1 MRAARLT
8 LLPVLLVILLAAACG
23 GDAAVAPAGSTPTP
37 NEPTTETSASTTP
50 DAPIPAPSRNAGLN
64 AGLDLALTWQWQ
76 LQGDLNTSYDV
87 DLYDVDLFDTATA
100 QIAALHQDG
109 RTVLCYFS
117 AGSGENWRPDYG
129 RIPASALGEPLD
141 GWEGE
146 RWLDIRAPSAANTG
160 VRAVL
165 LARLDLAAERGCD
178 GVEPD
183 NVTAWENDSGFPIGE
198 ADQVEFNRW
207 LAAAAHD
214 RGLFIAL
221 KNAGPIAPQLVDAFD
236 LALNEEC
243 HAFNECEEFQPFL
256 NAGKPILNVEYSADE
271 ASARSLATDV
281 CPRAAELG
289 LRTLILPLA
298 LDDAFRLS
306 CN

>member
-8 LLPVLLVILLAAACG
+8 LPPVLLIALIAAACG
-23 GDAAVAPAGSTPTP
+23 GDTDVTPADPTPTP
-37 NEPTTETSASTTP
+37 NAPAQIAPEPSTPASTTP
-50 DAPIPAPSRNAGLN
+50 TEPSGAP
-64 AGLDLALTWQWQ
+64 LDPTLTWQWQ

-87 DLYDVDLFDTATA
+87 DLYDVDLFDTAAA

-109 RTVLCYFS
+109 RTMLCYFS
-117 AGSGENWRPDYG
+117 AGSGENWRPDYD
-129 RIPASALGEPLD
+129 RIPAAALGEPLD

-146 RWLDIRAPSAANTG
+146 RWLDIRAPSGATTG
-160 VRAVL
+160 VRDVL
-165 LARLDLAAERGCD
+165 LGRLDLAVERGCD

-183 NVTAWENDSGFPIGE
+183 NVSAWENNTGFPIGE

-207 LAAAAHD
+207 LARNAHD

-243 HAFNECEEFQPFL
+243 HAFGECAEFQPFL
-256 NAGKPILNVEYSADE
+256 QAGKPVLNVEYPADA
-271 ASARSLATDV
+271 ASARALAADV
-281 CPRAAELG
+281 CPRAATLG

-306 CN
+306 CD